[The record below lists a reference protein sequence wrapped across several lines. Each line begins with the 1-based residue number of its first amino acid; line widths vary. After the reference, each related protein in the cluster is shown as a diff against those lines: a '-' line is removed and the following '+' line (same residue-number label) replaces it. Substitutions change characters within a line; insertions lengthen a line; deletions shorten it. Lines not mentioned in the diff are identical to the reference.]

1 MSASRQV
8 RYNNG
13 KAFVEY
19 VKERLENDY
28 SKLSVWHEPEFI
40 NRFNQL
46 KSSPSPDPRELAFVE
61 LMKDIL
67 RAASSMPSRNP
78 LEVMQEN
85 GDAYK
90 VLLHRAA
97 DLLEKGEPIEGAVR
111 TFLIM
116 HLRGEISPPKKRTGL
131 RTHKDNT
138 REIICMSLVLAA
150 KRCELPISRAKESDS
165 LLNAVGLAA
174 SFDSTPSFDRI
185 EKLTKQP
192 WIRPLLKK

>member
-1 MSASRQV
+1 MSASRQE
-8 RYNNG
+8 RYDNAE
-13 KAFVEY
+13 AFVKY
-19 VKERLENDY
+19 VKQQLENDY
-28 SKLSVWHEPEFI
+28 SELSLWHEPEFT

-46 KSSPSPDPRELAFVE
+46 KSIPSPDPRELAFVE

-67 RAASSMPSRNP
+67 RAAWAMPSRNP

-85 GDAYK
+85 GGAYK
-90 VLLHRAA
+90 ILLHRAA

-138 REIICMSLVLAA
+138 REITCMSLVLAA

-165 LLNAVGLAA
+165 RLNAVGLV
-174 SFDSTPSFDRI
+174 SDVSGLSFDRV